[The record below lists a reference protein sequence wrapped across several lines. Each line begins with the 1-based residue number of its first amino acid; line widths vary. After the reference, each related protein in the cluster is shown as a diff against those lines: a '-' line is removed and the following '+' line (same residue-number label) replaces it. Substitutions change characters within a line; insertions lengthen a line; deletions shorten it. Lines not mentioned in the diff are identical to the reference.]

1 MKAFLILFI
10 HVFIFVLALNSTLSH
25 ITSTIRGRRSQVFY
39 GISTLKN
46 SMKFTGKQ
54 LPQNL
59 FLVRFQ
65 V

>member
-10 HVFIFVLALNSTLSH
+10 HVFIFLLALNSTLSH

-46 SMKFTGKQ
+46 LMKFTGIA
-54 LPQNL
+54 
-59 FLVRFQ
+59 FES
-65 V
+65 